1 MVRSIFSILAGFVVW
16 SVIWL
21 VAGQGVR
28 AAMPDAFAE
37 DGSTS
42 DMGVSLLMLVASVIC
57 SLAAGYVAALVA
69 RGRVLTHGLVL
80 GIILLAV
87 GIMVEI
93 QYWTTMPLWYHLIFW
108 VLLIP
113 VAVGGAALRGA
124 GPVVREP

>member
-1 MVRSIFSILAGFVVW
+1 MVRSILSVLAGFVVW

-42 DMGVSLLMLVASVIC
+42 DVGVSMLMLVASVIC
-57 SLAAGYVAALVA
+57 SLAAGFVATLVA
-69 RGRVLTHGLVL
+69 RSRVLMHGFVL

-87 GIMVEI
+87 GIVVQI
-93 QYWTTMPLWYHLIFW
+93 QYWTAVPLWYHLAFL

-113 VAVGGAALRGA
+113 VTVGGAALRGA
-124 GPVVREP
+124 KPAVQEP

>member
-1 MVRSIFSILAGFVVW
+1 MVRSIVSVLAGFVVW

-28 AAMPDAFAE
+28 AAMSGAFAE

-42 DMGVSLLMLVASVIC
+42 SVGVSLLMLVASVIC

-69 RGRVLTHGLVL
+69 RGRILTHGLVL

-87 GIMVEI
+87 GVMVEI
-93 QYWTTMPLWYHLIFW
+93 QHWTKMPLWYHLVFL

-113 VAVGGAALRGA
+113 VTVGGAAMRRARLA
-124 GPVVREP
+124 VREP